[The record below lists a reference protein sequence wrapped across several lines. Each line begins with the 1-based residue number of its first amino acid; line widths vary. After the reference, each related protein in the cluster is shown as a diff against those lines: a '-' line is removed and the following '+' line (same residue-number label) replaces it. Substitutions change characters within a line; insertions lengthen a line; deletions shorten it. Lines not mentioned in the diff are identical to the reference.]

1 MIGRYFRLAAIVA
14 LGLQLAG
21 CYTDYGPV
29 ATVPDPVLS
38 PGTIATVLQPGEVLK
53 VTVFGEQEL
62 TGTYPINPSG
72 DIELPLVGSVRAA
85 GLTRSDLQREITR
98 RYAGGKLLQDPKV
111 TVDIASFVPIYI
123 VGETLR
129 PGAYPYSAGL
139 NVLTAITL
147 AGGVTYRASRD
158 SVLIQHPG
166 QTVWQQY
173 PFSSSVLIEPGDLI
187 RIPERYF

>member
-1 MIGRYFRLAAIVA
+1 MIGRYFRWAAIVA

-21 CYTDYGPV
+21 RYTDYGPV
-29 ATVPDPVLS
+29 ATVPDPASS

-72 DIELPLVGSVRAA
+72 NIELPLVGSVRAA

-129 PGAYPYSAGL
+129 PGAYPDPGGL
-139 NVLTAITL
+139 TCSPRSHLL
-147 AGGVTYRASRD
+147 AALPIVPAETR
-158 SVLIQHPG
+158 
-166 QTVWQQY
+166 
-173 PFSSSVLIEPGDLI
+173 FSSSTLAKPSGAVSILILCSD
-187 RIPERYF
+187 

>member
-1 MIGRYFRLAAIVA
+1 MIGRYFRLAAIIA
-14 LGLQLAG
+14 LGLQLGG

-53 VTVFGEQEL
+53 VTIFGEQEL

-72 DIELPLVGSVRAA
+72 DIAMPLVGSVRAA
-85 GLTRSDLQREITR
+85 GLTRSELQREIVR

-123 VGETLR
+123 VGETLLQVR
-129 PGAYPYSAGL
+129 IPIPRGL
-139 NVLTAITL
+139 TCSPRSHLL
-147 AGGVTYRASRD
+147 AALPIVPAKTR
-158 SVLIQHPG
+158 
-166 QTVWQQY
+166 
-173 PFSSSVLIEPGDLI
+173 FSSSILAKLSGSSIHSHPL
-187 RIPERYF
+187 F